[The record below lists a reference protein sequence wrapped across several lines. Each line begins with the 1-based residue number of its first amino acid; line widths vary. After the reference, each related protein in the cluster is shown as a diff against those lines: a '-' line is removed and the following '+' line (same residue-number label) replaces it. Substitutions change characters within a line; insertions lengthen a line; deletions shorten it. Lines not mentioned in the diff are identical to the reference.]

1 MTCCVF
7 LSGNCRAGAERH
19 FRVLRQVPEIAE
31 VSRMG
36 FHSWFGFF
44 RRLAK
49 RISPTTTGP
58 SAHFGDGHY

>member
-7 LSGNCRAGAERH
+7 LSGNCRGGAERH
-19 FRVLRQVPEIAE
+19 FRVLRQVPEITEA
-31 VSRMG
+31 SRMG

-44 RRLAK
+44 RLLSK
-49 RISPTTTGP
+49 RISSTTTAP